1 MTVTNII
8 LAAAK
13 LVKVPG
19 ALLLAICA
27 HESADFTMH
36 HNPNDAGTPS
46 YGVCQVKEETAKMFG
61 FKGDLALLNGPRI
74 SAKYAALY
82 LKYQIG
88 RYGDEDWC
96 KITAAYN
103 AGTYNE
109 SKRHP
114 GKPRNLKYVKYVQK
128 KLAEE
133 LQPKLSCKS
142 SSLAEAK

>member
-27 HESADFTMH
+27 HESADFSIN
-36 HNPNDAGTPS
+36 HNPDDAGTPS
-46 YGVCQVKEETAKMFG
+46 YGVCQIKEETAKMFK
-61 FKGDLALLNGPRI
+61 FKGDLDLLNGPKV

-82 LKYQIG
+82 LKYQIS
-88 RYGDEDWC
+88 RYGDKDWC

-103 AGTYNE
+103 AGSYNE
-109 SKRHP
+109 SKKHP
-114 GKPRNLKYVKYVQK
+114 GKPRNLKYVKFVQK
-128 KLAEE
+128 KLAED
-133 LQPKLSCKS
+133 LRPRLSCDGTN
-142 SSLAEAK
+142 LAEAK